1 MSLSCGFF
9 NSENGD
15 RQYFNQD
22 LTNFLEGLVE
32 DGVYGFIDDHMVV
45 KASSTPDMRVWVGKG
60 RAWFNGTWTKIDSAV
75 EVTIPASD
83 AVLNR
88 IDAICLTVNL
98 TRAVRN
104 NYIEVISGTGA
115 SGTPAKPTIPEE
127 AGIFRHVLAYVTV
140 GKGVSSINTANI
152 EVVVGTSEC
161 PFSKPNWEHNPPS
174 DLYVAQWQAQFD
186 QFMDHIHETFDQ
198 DAAGHL
204 QTQIDTSKSNFAP
217 ELDPELEP
225 SVGSYYINEDGQLVR
240 GALRGRLVQTTVGQE
255 LQDFYT
261 TLENMRTDFQD
272 GVDTIYNGLTTRGM
286 SPSAST
292 PEALSYAVGEGL
304 GSLYDY
310 AWGYGHDSGVGHD
323 DATIDEVKSAIDTIA
338 EFTWK
343 ETITVSTGSS
353 TYAWATLPA
362 HNLISLKVTEM
373 TATYANASVTG
384 TAQTQYTLSNG
395 YNIPIPS
402 NVREVRINV
411 QSNGSVKLEATYQ
424 AIKSEW

>member
-45 KASSTPDMRVWVGKG
+45 KASDTPDMRVWVGKG
-60 RAWFNGTWTKIDSAV
+60 RAWFNSTWTKIDSAV

-88 IDAICLTVNL
+88 IDAVCLTVNL

-140 GKGVSSINTANI
+140 GKGVTSINTANI

-204 QTQIDTSKSNFAP
+204 QTQIDTSKSNFAGQLDP
-217 ELDPELEP
+217 ELDP
-225 SVGSYYINEDGQLVR
+225 SVGDYYIDNNGQFVR
-240 GALRGRLVQTTVGQE
+240 GAMRGQLVQTTVGQE
-255 LQDFYT
+255 LKNIYT
-261 TLENMRTDFQD
+261 SLEDMR
-272 GVDTIYNGLTTRGM
+272 
-286 SPSAST
+286 
-292 PEALSYAVGEGL
+292 
-304 GSLYDY
+304 
-310 AWGYGHDSGVGHD
+310 
-323 DATIDEVKSAIDTIA
+323 DTIA
-338 EFTWK
+338 DSSAAITNIQNNLGTQVTYSLSGTTL
-343 ETITVSTGSS
+343 TITT
-353 TYAWATLPA
+353 
-362 HNLISLKVTEM
+362 K
-373 TATYANASVTG
+373 
-384 TAQTQYTLSNG
+384 
-395 YNIPIPS
+395 
-402 NVREVRINV
+402 
-411 QSNGSVKLEATYQ
+411 
-424 AIKSEW
+424 